1 MSRYIRFGSAA
12 AILILL
18 GLACSESGTQPKHV
32 QLTFSQS
39 DCHDTWERPLVGDLA
54 WRGALSPSFQSPCL
68 DGGQLAKTTVA
79 SSSGAVRFAAGHDT
93 LFVYHD
99 SAFYNCCSN
108 IMFDVDLQDSVVDF
122 IEVDT
127 AKALCDCL
135 CHFNLGSYLSGLSRG
150 TYTARLWTEK
160 RDSLLG
166 ETVIFVP
173 GSNVVWFESHC
184 DTLTVHHDGDSANCC
199 SKIIFGLEQQGNLL
213 EFTEIDT
220 SSVSCRCMCSFDLIA
235 QVSGLSPGQYTVR
248 VRDAAGDSLLDTAI
262 VQIAPCLPR

>member
-1 MSRYIRFGSAA
+1 
-12 AILILL
+12 
-18 GLACSESGTQPKHV
+18 
-32 QLTFSQS
+32 
-39 DCHDTWERPLVGDLA
+39 
-54 WRGALSPSFQSPCL
+54 L
-68 DGGQLAKTTVA
+68 DGGQLTKTTVA

-99 SAFYNCCSN
+99 SAFYNCCSK
-108 IMFDVDLQDSVVDF
+108 IMFDVDFQDSIVDF

-127 AKALCDCL
+127 AKNLCDCD
-135 CHFNLGSYLSGLSRG
+135 CHFNLGSYLSGLPQR

-166 ETVIFVP
+166 ETVIVVP
-173 GSNVVWFESHC
+173 GPNQVWFESYC

-213 EFTEIDT
+213 EFTQIDT
-220 SSVSCRCMCSFDLIA
+220 SSVLCHCRCVFDLVA
-235 QVSGLSPGQYTVR
+235 QVSGLSGGQYTVR

-262 VQIAPCLPR
+262 VQITPCLPR